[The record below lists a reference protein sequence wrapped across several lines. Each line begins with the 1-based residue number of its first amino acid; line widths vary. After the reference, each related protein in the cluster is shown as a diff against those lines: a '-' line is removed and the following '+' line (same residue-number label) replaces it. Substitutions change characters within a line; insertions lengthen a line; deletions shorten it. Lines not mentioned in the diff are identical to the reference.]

1 MFGLQPR
8 LNLKEISQADSAFH
22 NSTAWGSKH
31 CYGYCRKKIGMYG
44 KNINGKGCNRWNYAL
59 RLFKRIL
66 LHLVH
71 VEWNVRYIFGTLV
84 SLKFSYFMER
94 KIKNFLGR
102 FSVNAWFHISIEHIS
117 SYIIVSIE
125 QIWNIVVSRPKFVF
139 SPTFVFCSPI
149 CPNNCGVVFLW
160 KYTLVFE
167 KFFFRSTAQICKFS
181 PWILPELCDLM

>member
-1 MFGLQPR
+1 MKVDLSHKALSHPSLLVFGLQPR

-66 LHLVH
+66 LHLVY

-102 FSVNAWFHISIEHIS
+102 FSVNAWFLQPWKWNCCLLLL
-117 SYIIVSIE
+117 IVTPS
-125 QIWNIVVSRPKFVF
+125 VDTCTP
-139 SPTFVFCSPI
+139 C
-149 CPNNCGVVFLW
+149 
-160 KYTLVFE
+160 TL
-167 KFFFRSTAQICKFS
+167 
-181 PWILPELCDLM
+181 